1 MSARVRR
8 STGRSGWPEAPLTV
22 ALVLAMAPLVPPT
35 VVLVLAMVPLVPPT
49 VVLPTVVLVM
59 LALLTVAL
67 SPADTRARRSELQ
80 QELKTQ
86 Q

>member
-1 MSARVRR
+1 
-8 STGRSGWPEAPLTV
+8 
-22 ALVLAMAPLVPPT
+22 MAPLVPPT

-67 SPADTRARRSELQ
+67 SPAYVPADTRVRRPEQERQ
-80 QELKTQ
+80 QELKTKTQ
-86 Q
+86 

>member
-1 MSARVRR
+1 
-8 STGRSGWPEAPLTV
+8 
-22 ALVLAMAPLVPPT
+22 MAPLVPPT
-35 VVLVLAMVPLVPPT
+35 VVLALLT
-49 VVLPTVVLVM
+49 VVQVM

>member
-22 ALVLAMAPLVPPT
+22 ALVLAMVPLAPLT
-35 VVLVLAMVPLVPPT
+35 VVLALLT
-49 VVLPTVVLVM
+49 VVQVM

-67 SPADTRARRSELQ
+67 SPADTRARRSECQ
-80 QELKTQ
+80 QELKTR
-86 Q
+86 